1 MEKKTAIEYSG
12 SFRSDK
18 EKEVFDYMRINMD
31 ELERKYFANYRDI
44 LSQDFAKNLF
54 ECLGYNKLKPEGS
67 SDFSRAGWSFIN
79 YLYEKQLVLKQG
91 AGNNSVL
98 ITGGGTGAGKT
109 TTALQISEEY
119 DYPFINDTNIF
130 YAERTAAQINKAL
143 VYGYRV
149 QVLFIYRD
157 PVDAYINGV
166 LKRIRKGGHLVTI
179 ENHVKITN
187 KVRENINA
195 ISASYG
201 KGVDVYIFDNAG
213 DAEKRDEVFT
223 ITTDELNRKK
233 YYNFELENIL
243 KYETKKMYKEG
254 KVSEE
259 ICKAANFK
267 TAG

>member
-1 MEKKTAIEYSG
+1 MIEHPG
-12 SFRSDK
+12 NFRSEK
-18 EKEVFDYMRINMD
+18 EKEVFDYMRINLV
-31 ELERKYFANYRDI
+31 ELEREYFADYGDI

-79 YLYEKQLVLKQG
+79 YLYEKQLVLNRG
-91 AGNNSVL
+91 AGNESVL

-109 TTALQISEEY
+109 TTALQISKEY

-130 YAERTAAQINKAL
+130 YEERTAVHINKAL
-143 VYGYRV
+143 EYGYRV

-187 KVRENINA
+187 QVRENINA
-195 ISASYG
+195 IAASCRNG
-201 KGVDVYIFDNAG
+201 LDIYIFDNEG

-223 ITTDELNRKK
+223 ISIDELNRKQ

-243 KYETKKMYKEG
+243 KYETKKMYNEG
-254 KVSEE
+254 KISEE
-259 ICKAANFK
+259 IYKAANFK